1 MRPKEKFSGKN
12 IALILARKR
21 SRRLEDKH
29 LIIVGGRPLIQ
40 YTFEYAL
47 RSPQLDEIV
56 CSTDSDEIALLA
68 KSFGIDTIKRPS
80 KFAGDDSPIIEA
92 IEYTLFRYRRQR
104 QLPQTT
110 VILYGNVPYR
120 GSEIRQ
126 GLELFHEKNAD
137 AVFTAC
143 KVGKYNPEWMFKTDK
158 TNRIIFDKDTL
169 NCRCQDLPVYY
180 TVTDSFIIA
189 KTQRLLNRP
198 PRKSLYSDF
207 GDSIFFVE
215 EERNTTIDI
224 DDIDDLNYFRFLV
237 SDKNRNSRLSYWKEG
252 KKRSP

>member
-1 MRPKEKFSGKN
+1 MNPKEEFSRKN
-12 IALILARKR
+12 MAVILARKR
-21 SRRLEDKH
+21 SRRLKDKH
-29 LIIVGGRPLIQ
+29 LIIINGKPLIQ

-47 RSPQLDEIV
+47 QSPQLDDVV
-56 CSTDSDEIALLA
+56 CSTDSDEIASLA
-68 KSFGIDTIKRPS
+68 ESFGIDVIKRPS

-92 IEYTLFRYRRQR
+92 IEYTLLRYRRLQGE
-104 QLPQTT
+104 LPQTT

-120 GSEIRQ
+120 GSGIKQ
-126 GLELFHEKNAD
+126 GLELFHRKNAD

-143 KVGKYNPEWMFKTDK
+143 EVGKYNPEWMFKTDK
-158 TNRIIFDKDTL
+158 TNRITFDKDTL

-180 TVTDSFIIA
+180 TATDSFIIA

-198 PRKSLYSDF
+198 IRKSLYSDF

-215 EERNTTIDI
+215 EERNSTIDV

-237 SDKNRNSRLSYWKEG
+237 SDKKRSSRLSYWKKG
-252 KKRSP
+252 K